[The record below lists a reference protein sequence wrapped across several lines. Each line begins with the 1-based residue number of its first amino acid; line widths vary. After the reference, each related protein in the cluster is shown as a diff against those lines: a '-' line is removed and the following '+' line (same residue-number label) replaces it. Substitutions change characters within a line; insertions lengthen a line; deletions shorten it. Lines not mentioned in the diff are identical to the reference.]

1 MTLKPLNISNNISLQ
16 FTVNELSLY
25 FKYTFVLKYF
35 KEYKEICSKPKD
47 TLVFMGELRVF

>member
-1 MTLKPLNISNNISLQ
+1 MALKPLNISNNISFQ
-16 FTVNELSLY
+16 FTVSELSLY

-35 KEYKEICSKPKD
+35 KEYKEICFKSKD